1 MRLVPA
7 LALATLLAAAPAY
20 AQDATTPAAPAEAAP
35 AAPAEPAPTPTPVP
49 PPDVATIGPNADR
62 DFWCALAYS
71 LTARAAQ
78 IGGDEATTMAEAT
91 KSQVLFA
98 GLVTTMKAGSYG
110 EAEFNA
116 LTGQYTIAV
125 LDPFATPKYT
135 REQCE
140 AAVPEAKAIVDAAAP
155 AVDGPSAAR
164 RSAATVAARSSRP
177 PCGCS
182 STRRAVGPLA

>member
-1 MRLVPA
+1 MRLAPA
-7 LALATLLAAAPAY
+7 LILATLLATLLTAPLAGPAL
-20 AQDATTPAAPAEAAP
+20 AQDTTTPAAPAVPAP
-35 AAPAEPAPTPTPVP
+35 APVP

-78 IGGDEATTMAEAT
+78 IGSDETGAMAET
-91 KSQVLFA
+91 GKSQMLFA
-98 GLVTTMKAGSYG
+98 SIVTTMKAGSFG

-116 LTGQYTIAV
+116 LTAKYTIEM

-140 AAVPEAKAIVDAAAP
+140 TALVDAKAILDAAEAAAP
-155 AVDGPSAAR
+155 TTEQPAAP
-164 RSAATVAARSSRP
+164 AADAP
-177 PCGCS
+177 P
-182 STRRAVGPLA
+182 A